1 MPQELAPYWTAF
13 AMLSRDRPASGL
25 EGPAAIPWTAMDAYA
40 RRFGIKRV
48 DDFNLFAR
56 LVIAMDAAYLDQL
69 RLCRARKTETN
80 NGHTQIV
87 RHYR

>member
-1 MPQELAPYWTAF
+1 MPQELVPYWTAF

-25 EGPAAIPWTAMDAYA
+25 EGPAAIPWTAINAYA
-40 RRFGIKRV
+40 HRYEIKRV

-69 RLCRARKTETN
+69 RLCRARKTEIKD
-80 NGHTQIV
+80 GHTQIV
-87 RHYR
+87 